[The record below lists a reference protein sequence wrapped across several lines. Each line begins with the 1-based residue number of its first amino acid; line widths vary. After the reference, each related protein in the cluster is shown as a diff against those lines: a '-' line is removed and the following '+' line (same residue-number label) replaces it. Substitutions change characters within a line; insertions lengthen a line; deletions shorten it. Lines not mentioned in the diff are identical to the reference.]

1 MWDLIKEKR
10 LNKNS
15 KTRKIRNCGFGAQ
28 IFFLKKKNNIQLYCK
43 KCVSKKDSI
52 FLHK

>member
-28 IFFLKKKNNIQLYCK
+28 IFFLKKKT
-43 KCVSKKDSI
+43 I
-52 FLHK
+52 FNYIVRNA